1 MKLSRRARR
10 LGIVTGR
17 AARSFAWIIIRL
29 RYVLVPGWIVVAVMA
44 AIYLPGPGEAQSS
57 LLGTLIPRDAPA
69 LQAEARS
76 FRHFGLP
83 LLARS
88 AVVQRNPKGLSP
100 AAQVRIY
107 QRAVQVDVNRS
118 KRPGRIS
125 GALPVTNTLKLFP
138 GSRESSTTG
147 ITYLYF
153 HPNLPLATQRD
164 LALQYAARA
173 NRPGDG
179 LIGVTGPVPA
189 RVEQGNLI
197 TRALPMVELATVLVI
212 ALIVGLSFR
221 SVGAPLATLAA
232 AAVAYTVAIRVVS
245 WMGEKVGVYVPEE
258 LEPVMVVLVL
268 GIVTDYAVFFLY
280 GMRDRLLAGQR
291 RRHAAE
297 ATTAD
302 FLPIIFTA
310 GFTVAAGTATLYV
323 ASLQFIRSFGPALA
337 LTVLVALIVAITFL
351 PATLGIF
358 GRWVYWPHWRTP
370 ASSAEDDQ
378 EPATTSGAER
388 AGGKPGAGAETALE
402 GSGWR
407 DKLSRMA
414 TIRPMAL
421 VITVVVLAGLATAA
435 SGLAK
440 TRLAFGLIS
449 GLPHSS
455 SDYRAELAA
464 SQGFAPGI
472 VSPTEILLEGS
483 GLPSQVDAL
492 SRLEALLG
500 REAGVAGVIGPREQ
514 SIIADIARQA
524 GVEKQMNARDLAV
537 TVSKDGTAAR
547 YIVILDRE
555 PLGARAIEAI
565 NQLERRMP
573 RLLRS
578 SGLSSMRASFAGDTA
593 LAGDTVHRTLGDL
606 GRIAVAIVLVDLVVL
621 ILFLRSLVAPLYL
634 LTTSV
639 MALLASLGLTSLVFQ
654 GILGHDHLTYYVP
667 FAVSVLLVSL
677 GSDYNIFIVGRMWE
691 ESRRRPL
698 REAIAV
704 GSRRATRPI
713 TIAGLTLAASFAL
726 LAIVP
731 IEPFREFAFA
741 MVAGVLIDS
750 FVVRSF
756 LVPALVTL
764 FGKASFWPWHLK
776 ETVPDPAAQPT
787 VRPQADQAAA
797 S

>member
-1 MKLSRRARR
+1 MRLSRRARR
-10 LGIVTGR
+10 LGIITGR
-17 AARSFAWIIIRL
+17 VSRSFAWIIMRL
-29 RYVLVPGWIVVAVMA
+29 RYLLVPGWILVAILA
-44 AIYLPGPGEAQSS
+44 ATYLPGPGEAQSS
-57 LLGTLIPRDAPA
+57 LLGTLIPNDAPA

-100 AAQVRIY
+100 DAQVRIY
-107 QRAVQVDVNRS
+107 QRAVQVDVRGPS
-118 KRPGRIS
+118 GAGGIA
-125 GALPVTNTLKLFP
+125 GALPITNTLRLFP
-138 GSRESSTTG
+138 GSKESSTTG

-153 HPNLPLATQRD
+153 DPNLPLTSQRD
-164 LALQYAARA
+164 LALRYAARA
-173 NRPGDG
+173 NSPGDG

-197 TRALPMVELATVLVI
+197 TQALPLVELATVLVI

-232 AAVAYTVAIRVVS
+232 AAVAYTVAIRAVS
-245 WMGEKVGVYVPEE
+245 WAGEQVGVYVPEE

-268 GIVTDYAVFFLY
+268 GIVTDYAIFFLY

-310 GFTVAAGTATLYV
+310 GITVAAGTATLYV

-351 PATLGIF
+351 PAVLGIF
-358 GRWVYWPHWRTP
+358 GRLVYWPHLRAPVSNTGD
-370 ASSAEDDQ
+370 EH

-388 AGGKPGAGAETALE
+388 AGGKPGAGAERALQ

-407 DKLSRMA
+407 DRLSRLA
-414 TIRPMAL
+414 TAKPIAL
-421 VITVVVLAGLATAA
+421 VITVVVLGGLAAAA
-435 SGLAK
+435 SGLVK

-449 GLPHSS
+449 GLPHPS
-455 SDYRAELAA
+455 SDYRAEQAA
-464 SQGFAPGI
+464 SQGFALGI

-483 GLPSQVDAL
+483 GLSSKVDAL
-492 SRLEALLG
+492 SRLEVLLG
-500 REAGVAGVIGPREQ
+500 KEPGVAGVIGPREQ
-514 SIIADIARQA
+514 SIIAHIARRA
-524 GVEKQMNARDLAV
+524 GVGRQMNTQDLAV
-537 TVSKDGTAAR
+537 TVSRDGTAAR

-565 NQLERRMP
+565 TRLQDRMP
-573 RLLRS
+573 ALLHS
-578 SGLSSMRASFAGDTA
+578 SGLSSVRASFAGDTA
-593 LAGDTVHRTLGDL
+593 LAGDTVNRTMGDL
-606 GRIAVAIVLVDLVVL
+606 GRIAAAIVAVDLIL
-621 ILFLRSLVAPLYL
+621 LTLFLRSLVAPLYL
-634 LTTSV
+634 LAASV
-639 MALLASLGLTSLVFQ
+639 MALLASLGLTTLLFQ
-654 GILGHDHLTYYVP
+654 GFLGHDHLTYYVP
-667 FAVSVLLVSL
+667 FAASVLLVSL

-691 ESRRRPL
+691 EARQRPL

-704 GSRRATRPI
+704 GARRATRPI

-756 LVPALVTL
+756 LVPALVSL

-776 ETVPDPAAQPT
+776 EMAQRPAPAPVAQ
-787 VRPQADQAAA
+787 RRADQAAA